1 MKILIAEYASALGLG
16 GTCELE
22 GRAMLATLARSFE
35 RAGHEVLYPTSGPTV
50 EAGRAIL
57 IKGEKEFEGVLDCKA
72 DAGLL
77 IAPDGMQPH
86 LLEILEKNTVNLG
99 TSPAAAR
106 LCADKLLCTRALAQA
121 GVPVAEIVDR
131 PDPMEKGCHRYV
143 VKPRTGC
150 GSEGVRVTSFVRA
163 GPGEIVTRY
172 HEGLHLSASFIVGGE
187 GFLPLTINRQL
198 IDFQGEGISYQ
209 GSQVPYKTPRADEI
223 WAEARKAAAALVL
236 SGYAGID
243 FVLGERP
250 WAVDVNARPT
260 TSIIGIARVMKEE
273 IGELILGARFGGMA
287 EKVTLEGA
295 WTFRKEGLQN
305 AQIM

>member
-1 MKILIAEYASALGLG
+1 MKILIAEYASAAGLG

-22 GRAMLATLARSFE
+22 GRAMLAALVRSFE
-35 RAGHEVLYPTSGPTV
+35 RAGHEVHYPTSGPTV
-50 EAGRAIL
+50 GAGMPIL
-57 IKGEKEFEGVLDCKA
+57 IKGDEDFEGVLDCQA

-86 LLEILEKNTVNLG
+86 LLEVLEKSTVNLG
-99 TSPAAAR
+99 SSPAAAR
-106 LCADKLLCTRALAQA
+106 LAADKLLCTRALERA
-121 GVPVAEIVDR
+121 GVPVAGIVEK
-131 PDPMEKGCHRYV
+131 PDPIEAGCHRYV

-150 GSEGVRVTSFVRA
+150 GSEGVRVTSFARA
-163 GPGEIVTRY
+163 GPDEIVTRY
-172 HEGLHLSASFIVGGE
+172 HEGLHLSASFILGE
-187 GFLPLTINRQL
+187 DGFLPLTVNRQL
-198 IDFQGEGISYQ
+198 IDFAGEGMSYQ

-223 WAEARKAAAALVL
+223 WAEAKKAAFALGL

-273 IGELILGARFGGMA
+273 IGELILEARFGGLPA
-287 EKVTLEGA
+287 EVNVVGECI
-295 WTFRKEGLQN
+295 FRKEN
-305 AQIM
+305 